1 METERIE
8 ALVKPHLAIGDKTE
22 ADFDQD
28 EARGWIEWAKNASP
42 EEREGAIN
50 SEKFRSLSLKVQEAI
65 MEGIEKLK
73 EIGEKGELS
82 EEAGKDESDKY
93 DDEDEEKDQEEQLAY
108 RFVRSLEERRRFI
121 RQRRADITEE
131 IANGM
136 PKWETK
142 PADPAVM
149 PSIKTLA
156 LGFAIGGCIGCIT
169 GTSFNLAIEFA
180 RWTIGLF

>member
-1 METERIE
+1 MTTILEGENKDNFPPLQIQASIDSGSNILSRDWGS
-8 ALVKPHLAIGDKTE
+8 LGNGDKYQQVVHVNKG
-22 ADFDQD
+22 AKLRLQAV
-28 EARGWIEWAKNASP
+28 ARGTVLAKQDVELKLGQETVVDLLVDTESSVALKILNT
-42 EEREGAIN
+42 GAAQ
-50 SEKFRSLSLKVQEAI
+50 S
-65 MEGIEKLK
+65 
-73 EIGEKGELS
+73 
-82 EEAGKDESDKY
+82 
-93 DDEDEEKDQEEQLAY
+93 AY
-108 RFVRSLEERRRFI
+108 RFVRSLEERRQFI
-121 RQRRADITEE
+121 RQRRGEIMAE

-149 PSIKTLA
+149 PSIKTFA